1 MPSAWLYNS
10 RMARKKN
17 KPRGSVRIIA
27 GEWRGR
33 RLKLA
38 EGDRARPTPDR
49 VRETLFN
56 WLMPVIDGARCL
68 DLFAGS
74 GVLGIE
80 ALSRGA
86 RSAVL
91 VDKDATVLDALDE
104 NLEQLDT
111 GAAELVEADAWQ
123 YLKGDAQ
130 AFDIVFLDPPYAQ
143 KGLGEL
149 CTLLGRGWL
158 APGARIY
165 LEWRRSGARPV
176 LPEDWQLLR
185 EKMAGQV
192 QYALA
197 RWK

>member
-1 MPSAWLYNS
+1 M
-10 RMARKKN
+10 
-17 KPRGSVRIIA
+17 RIIA
-27 GEWRGR
+27 GHWRGR
-33 RLKLA
+33 RLQLA

-56 WLMPVIDGARCL
+56 WLMPVIDGACCL

-86 RSAVL
+86 GRAVL
-91 VDKDATVLDALDE
+91 VDNDAAVLDALDE
-104 NLEQLDT
+104 NLEMLDA
-111 GAAELVEADAWQ
+111 GDAELVEADAWQ
-123 YLKGDAQ
+123 YLAGDPQ
-130 AFDIVFLDPPYAQ
+130 SFDVVFLDPPYAE

-185 EKMAGQV
+185 EKTAGQV

>member
-1 MPSAWLYNS
+1 
-10 RMARKKN
+10 MARKRN

-27 GEWRGR
+27 GEWRGT
-33 RLKLA
+33 RLQLA
-38 EGDRARPTPDR
+38 EGDQARPTPDR

-91 VDKDATVLDALDE
+91 VDNNAAVLNALDD
-104 NLEQLDT
+104 NLERLEVST
-111 GAAELVEADAWQ
+111 AELVEGDAWK

-130 AFDIVFLDPPYAQ
+130 VFDIVFLDPPYAK

-149 CTLLGRGWL
+149 CTLLERGWL

-165 LEWRRSGARPV
+165 LEWRRGGARPD

-185 EKMAGQV
+185 EKTAGQV

>member
-1 MPSAWLYNS
+1 
-10 RMARKKN
+10 MAKKRN
-17 KPRGSVRIIA
+17 TPRGSVRIVA
-27 GEWRGR
+27 GKWRGR
-33 RLKLA
+33 RLQLA

-86 RSAVL
+86 RHAVL
-91 VDKDATVLDALDE
+91 VDNDAAVLDALDE
-104 NLEQLDT
+104 SLELLDA
-111 GAAELVEADAWQ
+111 GEAELVDADAWK
-123 YLKGDAQ
+123 YLQRDAQ
-130 AFDIVFLDPPYAQ
+130 TFDIVFLDPPYAE

-176 LPEDWQLLR
+176 LPDDWQLLR
-185 EKMAGQV
+185 EKTAGQV